1 MSPSPRRS
9 SRRSARPS
17 PPDDLPGRGLRVWSG
32 APRWLPRLVAPQ
44 ASPARTQAVVVGA
57 GPAGDA
63 VAAGLRDAGFQG
75 QVVLIGGEQDLPY
88 ERPHLSKGFLA
99 GAVPS
104 TRLAPRPA
112 EQYRERQAGRDGGA
126 PVRGVGMPPGVSVP
140 RR

>member
-57 GPAGDA
+57 RPAGDA

-75 QVVLIGGEQDLPY
+75 QGVLIGGAQDLPY
-88 ERPHLSKGFLA
+88 ERPRPSKGVLA
-99 GAVPS
+99 GSPPA
-104 TRLAPRPA
+104 TRPA
-112 EQYRERQAGRDGGA
+112 LRPAGQDRL
-126 PVRGVGMPPGVSVP
+126 P
-140 RR
+140 

>member
-63 VAAGLRDAGFQG
+63 VAAGLRDAGLQG
-75 QVVLIGGEQDLPY
+75 QVVLIGGGQDLPSGGP
-88 ERPHLSKGFLA
+88 RLCRGFLA
-99 GAVPS
+99 GAWPTTS
-104 TRLAPRPA
+104 RA
-112 EQYRERQAGRDGGA
+112 
-126 PVRGVGMPPGVSVP
+126 
-140 RR
+140 